1 MPKSLDF
8 SRLKQFEAEPGR
20 GPTSRE
26 DRQRVEE
33 APNPS
38 FLGTELEALS
48 GPKPSPQPTRWPS
61 RQEVRDG
68 QISIKAP
75 LDTIERFKLLCK
87 SDRRTYADML
97 DILMGH
103 FEGQGRA

>member
-8 SRLKQFEAEPGR
+8 SRLRQFESKPSERPAP
-20 GPTSRE
+20 RE
-26 DRQRVEE
+26 ETRPERLAPDPSFSE
-33 APNPS
+33 APQWQGAAP
-38 FLGTELEALS
+38 A
-48 GPKPSPQPTRWPS
+48 PAPARWPS

-97 DILMGH
+97 DILMRE
-103 FEGQGRA
+103 FEGQGSR

>member
-8 SRLKQFEAEPGR
+8 SRLQQFEPESRQRTAPRDEVRPR
-20 GPTSRE
+20 REAPDSSFSESSRE
-26 DRQRVEE
+26 GSY
-33 APNPS
+33 A
-38 FLGTELEALS
+38 A
-48 GPKPSPQPTRWPS
+48 SPARWPS

-75 LDTIERFKLLCK
+75 LDIIERFKLLCK

-97 DILMGH
+97 DILMRE
-103 FEGQGRA
+103 FEGQGRR

>member
-8 SRLKQFEAEPGR
+8 SRLKQFEVEPAR
-20 GPTSRE
+20 SAKPRE
-26 DRQRVEE
+26 TRQPVGE
-33 APNPS
+33 APNS
-38 FLGTELEALS
+38 SSLAKDLEASVPASSL
-48 GPKPSPQPTRWPS
+48 QPARWPS

-103 FEGQGRA
+103 FEGAGRG

>member
-1 MPKSLDF
+1 VSPDSSF
-8 SRLKQFEAEPGR
+8 FEPSQGQGA
-20 GPTSRE
+20 
-26 DRQRVEE
+26 
-33 APNPS
+33 AP
-38 FLGTELEALS
+38 A
-48 GPKPSPQPTRWPS
+48 RWPS

-97 DILMGH
+97 DILMNN
-103 FEGQGRA
+103 FEGQGRR

>member
-8 SRLKQFEAEPGR
+8 SRLKQFEAEV
-20 GPTSRE
+20 SRTPAPSKT
-26 DRQRVEE
+26 RQLLPE
-33 APNPS
+33 APNS
-38 FLGTELEALS
+38 SSLDRQEETSAT
-48 GPKPSPQPTRWPS
+48 GPAAQPARWPS
-61 RQEVRDG
+61 RQEIRDG

-97 DILMGH
+97 DILMTH

>member
-8 SRLKQFEAEPGR
+8 SRLKQFEAEPRGR
-20 GPTSRE
+20 SKPGET
-26 DRQRVEE
+26 RQPVDE
-33 APNPS
+33 APNSSP
-38 FLGTELEALS
+38 LATGLEAS
-48 GPKPSPQPTRWPS
+48 ASMPSSHPTRWPS

-75 LDTIERFKLLCK
+75 LDTIERFKLMCK

-97 DILMGH
+97 DILMDR
-103 FEGQGRA
+103 FEGKGRG

>member
-8 SRLKQFEAEPGR
+8 SRLRQFEPEP
-20 GPTSRE
+20 RE
-26 DRQRVEE
+26 RPAPREE
-33 APNPS
+33 TRPERPAPDPS
-38 FLGTELEALS
+38 FSEAS
-48 GPKPSPQPTRWPS
+48 QGQSAAPARWPS

-97 DILMGH
+97 DILMRE
-103 FEGQGRA
+103 FEGQGRR

>member
-8 SRLKQFEAEPGR
+8 SRLRQFEPEP
-20 GPTSRE
+20 RE
-26 DRQRVEE
+26 RPALREEPKPERSAPDSSFSE
-33 APNPS
+33 APQ
-38 FLGTELEALS
+38 GQ
-48 GPKPSPQPTRWPS
+48 GGSPARWPS

-75 LDTIERFKLLCK
+75 LDTIERFKHLCK

-97 DILMGH
+97 DILMRA
-103 FEGQGRA
+103 FEGQGRR